1 MARGQA
7 EFRLSCVV
15 ADHLAK
21 ALPPRAAWTHFPAG
35 EARSEI
41 TGARL
46 KRMGTAKGWPDYLI
60 LIDGRLLGIELK
72 APGGRV
78 SDEQRA
84 VGDSFVANGASW
96 TIARSLDDVEAF
108 LIANDVPLRARIAA

>member
-1 MARGQA
+1 VRSQA

-15 ADHLAK
+15 ADHLAR
-21 ALPPRAAWTHFPAG
+21 ALPPRAAWSHFPAG

-46 KRMGTAKGWPDYLI
+46 KRMGLARGWPDYLI
-60 LIDGRLLGIELK
+60 VLDGKLLGIELK
-72 APGGRV
+72 APGGK
-78 SDEQRA
+78 
-84 VGDSFVANGASW
+84 VGDVQREVGDKFVANGFAW
-96 TIARSLDDVEAF
+96 TIARSLADVESF

>member
-1 MARGQA
+1 MGREQP

-21 ALPPRAAWTHFPAG
+21 ALPPRAVWSHFPAG
-35 EARSEI
+35 EARSKV
-41 TGARL
+41 TGGRL
-46 KRMGTAKGWPDYLI
+46 KRMGLARGWPDYLI

-72 APGGRV
+72 APGGTV
-78 SDEQRA
+78 ADVQRE
-84 VGDSFVANGASW
+84 VGDKFVANGASW

>member
-1 MARGQA
+1 MRGQD

-15 ADHLAK
+15 ADHLAR
-21 ALPPRAAWTHFPAG
+21 ALPPRAVWSHFPAG

-46 KRMGTAKGWPDYLI
+46 KRMGLARGWPDYLI

-72 APGGRV
+72 ASGGKV
-78 SDEQRA
+78 SDVQRD
-84 VGDSFVANGASW
+84 VGDAFVANGAAW